1 MIFRSRKQALVQQA
15 IESLDASH
23 AELADTSLIGNRALA
38 GRSLMQQARLRFFK
52 NKLAVVSLIVLLF
65 IVFMA
70 LIGPSFIPFNYE
82 DPDWSAFRASPS
94 WESGHWF
101 GTDQNG
107 RDLLAR
113 TLYGTRVSLLV
124 ALIATLVSVIIGI
137 SYGAIAGF
145 TGGRIDQAM
154 MRFVDVMYALPYIL
168 FVILLMV
175 IFGRNVFLLFA
186 AIGALEWLTMARIV
200 RGQTLS
206 IKQREYIEAARA
218 AGVSN
223 LTIIFRHVVPNL
235 LGPVVI
241 YATLTIPE
249 IVAVESFL
257 SYLGFGIQEP
267 LTSLGTLIADGGDVF
282 EVLPW
287 LLWFPAVFLIG
298 LLLSLLFIGD
308 GLRDAFDTREQR

>member
-1 MIFRSRKQALVQQA
+1 MIFRRKKEALISEALGVSDVPEA
-15 IESLDASH
+15 G
-23 AELADTSLIGNRALA
+23 TSLYHDALA
-38 GRSLMQQARLRFFK
+38 RLWR
-52 NKLAVVSLIVLLF
+52 NKAAVTSLIVLALLV
-65 IVFMA
+65 IVA
-70 LIGPSFIPFNYE
+70 VAGPWFIPHNHE
-82 DPDWSAFRASPS
+82 DPDWAAFRAPPS
-94 WESGHWF
+94 LDSGHWF

-113 TLYGTRVSLLV
+113 TLFGTRISLLV
-124 ALIATLVSVIIGI
+124 ALIATVVSVVIGV
-137 SYGAIAGF
+137 SFGAIAGYM
-145 TGGRIDQAM
+145 GGRIDQAM

-218 AGVSN
+218 SGLSN
-223 LTIIFRHVVPNL
+223 THIIFKHIVPNL
-235 LGPVVI
+235 VGPVVI

-249 IVAVESFL
+249 IVVVESFL

-267 LTSLGTLIADGGDVF
+267 LTSLGTLIAEGADVL

-287 LLWFPAVFLIG
+287 LLWFPAAFLVL

-308 GLRDAFDTREQR
+308 GLRDAFDPRDR